1 MAVEKNEEVE
11 EDEEPEDTGKCDAT
25 ADAATNTAIFMVL
38 KASFYFYF
46 LPPLFFFSFFLQRV
60 GERIC

>member
-38 KASFYFYF
+38 KASFYFYY
-46 LPPLFFFSFFLQRV
+46 LLFIYFHFF
-60 GERIC
+60 